1 MKLAQVE
8 KKLKKKVKEIF
19 LSSVPRYYDHTLKVV
34 ANMKRIA
41 KKIDDP
47 QDRTILLMAAYL
59 HDIGYSVPYRGDYVG
74 NISHQALKIKL
85 HSDVGA
91 KVTEEILQ
99 TMGIEPELVRKV
111 SYLVSVHHCEHI
123 EDRYL
128 NMLLQA
134 DKVRAPDCNSGA
146 EPRRIGGG

>member
-1 MKLAQVE
+1 MELDQVE

-19 LSSVPRYYDHTLKVV
+19 LKTVPRYYDHTLKVV

-41 KKIDDP
+41 KEIDDP
-47 QDRTILLMAAYL
+47 QDKTILLLAAYL

-91 KVTEEILQ
+91 KVTEEVLE
-99 TMGIEPELVRKV
+99 TMGIEPKVVRKV
-111 SYLVSVHHCEHI
+111 SYLVSVHHREHI
-123 EDRYL
+123 EDRHL
-128 NMLLQA
+128 KMLLQA
-134 DKVRAPDCNSGA
+134 DKV
-146 EPRRIGGG
+146 